1 MRIGATV
8 IIACILLVF
17 CAGCVSNEPVSPPEA
32 TAEGLRTYVVS
43 AAQYARE
50 VEPATACAVFNDP
63 QSPLISGDWYI
74 YAYDY
79 EGTLLAHPYERE
91 LVGTNRIHWTSV
103 NGLEVIRLGRD
114 MAADGGGY
122 ILYMYPTP
130 VPGQE
135 INESATSAYH
145 LKLGYVT
152 PVNDRWWIGSGLYF
166 SDMENGKIHE
176 KIEELV
182 MLVDDAVDY
191 AHTSGKSAA
200 LSTFSSGSNRF
211 SENGHYI
218 FALDYNGTLLAYRVD
233 PGRVGESDLG
243 VVRAYG
249 VRSAD
254 ASIDIARSGGG
265 FVVYSIKNP
274 VTGDIEQ
281 KLSYI
286 RPVDDTWWLG
296 SGIYLSELVSA

>member
-1 MRIGATV
+1 MRIGVAL
-8 IIACILLVF
+8 IISCILLVLF
-17 CAGCVSNEPVSPPEA
+17 AGCVSEEPTSPQAA
-32 TAEGLRTYVVS
+32 TAEGLRSYVE
-43 AAQYARE
+43 AAADYARG
-50 VEPATACAVFNDP
+50 VEPATAVAVFNDP
-63 QSPLISGDWYI
+63 ESPLISGDWYI

-91 LVGTNRIHWTSV
+91 FVGTNRLDWTSA
-103 NGLEVIRLGRD
+103 NGLEVVRLGRD
-114 MAADGGGY
+114 TAAKGGGY
-122 ILYMYPTP
+122 ILYMYPSP

-135 INESATSAYH
+135 INESAMSIYH

-152 PVNDRWWIGSGLYF
+152 PVDNEWWIGSGLYL
-166 SDMENGKIHE
+166 SDMEGE
-176 KIEELV
+176 KILESVDELV

-191 AHTSGKSAA
+191 AHTNGTSAA
-200 LSTFSSGSNRF
+200 LSAFSTGNNRF

-249 VRSAD
+249 VKSAD
-254 ASIDIARSGGG
+254 AAIDAARSGGG

-274 VTGDIEQ
+274 VTGEVEQ
-281 KLSYI
+281 KLSYV

-296 SGIYLSELVSA
+296 SGVYLSELLSA